1 MYNIYMSQFF
11 YGGLY
16 IMFKIKNKLSPNLKN
31 AMNSTLHDKYRVIIK
46 CGFLLE
52 KMEKKI
58 TRSKNIVLRVM
69 PNINCICAIL
79 SVRFI
84 ERFIEY
90 PEVSYIDLDSFAF
103 CLPCTF
109 ETIDIENENL
119 YLRYI
124 DLSNDLPMNGKGVTV
139 SMISTGIYP
148 NKDLISPENRIVKS
162 VDLLNN
168 LVHPYDNNGMG
179 TYMAGIIGGNGIS
192 SNDMI
197 KGIAPRCNFH
207 SIKAFDENGKGFIG
221 DILYALSLLKVDAI
235 NLNIKVLCLPFEIL
249 DYNSFILDLFQKS
262 FDEIVSLGITI
273 VVPSGSNEN
282 VKNSIMGIST
292 LNNIICVGGLNSLH
306 PPVPFK
312 YSSLGPCNKKKKP
325 DFLAPCCNISTLFF
339 NKKFISE
346 KNGQKV
352 YTPHL
357 PVNYAKITCQAA
369 ACAYYSGICALLYE
383 YRTDFTSKD
392 IYSLLKLGSSPL
404 ELDPEFQCN
413 GIVYLKDIILPKN
426 KNKNK

>member
-1 MYNIYMSQFF
+1 
-11 YGGLY
+11 
-16 IMFKIKNKLSPNLKN
+16 MFKIKNKLSPNLKKAIDIN
-31 AMNSTLHDKYRVIIK
+31 LHDKYRVIIK
-46 CGFLLE
+46 CGFLLD
-52 KMEKKI
+52 KMAKKI
-58 TRSKNIVLRVM
+58 TRSKNTVLRVI

-79 SVRFI
+79 STRFI

-119 YLRYI
+119 YLKYI

-162 VDLLNN
+162 IDLLNN

-179 TYMAGIIGGNGIS
+179 TYIAGIIGGNGIS

-197 KGIAPRCNFH
+197 KGVAPRCNFH
-207 SIKAFDENGKGFIG
+207 SIKCFDDNGKGFVG
-221 DILYALSLLKVDAI
+221 DILQGLSLIKDDAN

-249 DYNSFILDLFQKS
+249 DYNPFILDLFQQS
-262 FDEIVSLGITI
+262 FDQISNLGITI

-282 VKNSIMGIST
+282 VKNSIMGIAT
-292 LNNIICVGGLNSLH
+292 LNNIICVGGLSSLH

-312 YSSLGPCNKKKKP
+312 YSSLGPCHKKKKP

-357 PVNYAKITCQAA
+357 PINYAKVTCQAA

-383 YRTDFTSKD
+383 YRNEFTSKD
-392 IYSLLKLGSSPL
+392 IYSLLKLGASPL

-413 GIVYLKDIILPKN
+413 GIVYLKNIILPKN